1 VILADSSAW
10 IEFLRATGSDAHLR
24 LRGLVERQ
32 AELATTEVVLM
43 EVLAGARSDGEL
55 EDLRRLLYG
64 RCMLLPLDGPADYER
79 AAELHRQCRS
89 SGETIRKLTDCLIAV
104 VAIRAGIELL
114 HRDGD
119 FDAIARHTSLR
130 VLGKPPG

>member
-1 VILADSSAW
+1 MILADSSAW
-10 IEFLRATGSDAHLR
+10 IEFLRATGSDVHLR
-24 LRGLVERQ
+24 LRGLVERR

-43 EVLAGARSDGEL
+43 EVLTGARSDRER

-64 RCMLLPLDGPADYER
+64 RCTLLPLEGPADYER
-79 AAELHRQCRS
+79 AADLYRQCRRG
-89 SGETIRKLTDCLIAV
+89 GETIRTLTDCLIAV
-104 VAIRAGIELL
+104 VAIRAGIVLL

-130 VLGKPPG
+130 VLE

>member
-10 IEFLRATGSDAHLR
+10 IEFLRATGSDVHLR
-24 LRGLVERQ
+24 LRGLVERR

-43 EVLAGARSDGEL
+43 EVLTGARSDRER

-64 RCMLLPLDGPADYER
+64 RCTLLPLEGPADYER
-79 AAELHRQCRS
+79 AADLYRQCRRG
-89 SGETIRKLTDCLIAV
+89 GETIRTLTDCLIAV
-104 VAIRAGIELL
+104 VAIRAGIVLL

-130 VLGKPPG
+130 VLE